1 MKEIERKTHAILHII
16 ANSAKPIGS
25 KEISA
30 ELKAHGIELTER
42 AIRYHLKIMDEKGLT
57 ETKWKEGRTIT
68 LMGREELEDAL
79 VSDKVGFIISKIES
93 MAYQMDFDLDKKAG
107 KVILN
112 VSLIPKDKFAEALGV
127 MKKVFDKKLSM
138 GVLVAVAHEGEA
150 LGDLIVPEDKVAFGT
165 ICSINLNG
173 ILLRYAISVESKFGG
188 MLQIDNY
195 HALRFTD
202 LISYSGSTLDPLE
215 VFIKSKM
222 TSVGLAAATG
232 SGKIMA
238 SFREIPALAREAAL
252 PILRRAEDAGF
263 GSALVVGKPGHPL
276 LGVPVA
282 MGRVGFV
289 VPGGLNP
296 VAVLEEEGIATESK
310 ALVTLIDY
318 QRLKLFCDVRGGS

>member
-1 MKEIERKTHAILHII
+1 MQEIERKTNAILHII

-25 KEISA
+25 KEISLA
-30 ELKAHGIELTER
+30 LKEHGIDLTER

-57 ETKWKEGRTIT
+57 EVIWKEGRMIT
-68 LMGREELEDAL
+68 SLGKDELEDAL
-79 VSDKVGFIISKIES
+79 VSDKVGFVISKIES
-93 MAYQMDFDLDKKAG
+93 MAYEMDFDLDKKSG
-107 KVILN
+107 RVILN
-112 VSLIPKDKFAEALGV
+112 VSLIPKDKFAEALKI
-127 MKKVFDKKLSM
+127 MRKVFDKKLSM
-138 GVLVAVAHEGEA
+138 GVLVAVASEGEQ
-150 LGDLIVPEDKVAFGT
+150 LGNLLVPEGKVAFGT

-195 HALRFTD
+195 HPLRFTD

-222 TSVGLAAATG
+222 TSVGQAAATG
-232 SGKIMA
+232 CGKIMA
-238 SFREIPALAREAAL
+238 SFREMPAGAREAAL

-263 GSALVVGKPGHPL
+263 GSALVIGKPGHPL
-276 LGVPVA
+276 LGVPVGI
-282 MGRVGFV
+282 GRIGFV

-318 QRLKLFCDVRGGS
+318 QRLRLFCDI

>member
-1 MKEIERKTHAILHII
+1 MREIERKTNAILHII
-16 ANSAKPIGS
+16 ANSEKPIGS
-25 KEISA
+25 KEISIA
-30 ELKAHGIELTER
+30 LKKQGIDLTER

-57 ETKWKEGRTIT
+57 EIIWKEGRSIT
-68 LMGREELEDAL
+68 ELGHAELENAL
-79 VSDKVGFIISKIES
+79 VSDKVGFVISKIES
-93 MAYQMDFDLDKKAG
+93 MAYEMDFDLDKKTG

-112 VSLIPKDKFAEALGV
+112 VSLIAKADFLRALKI

-138 GVLVAVAHEGEA
+138 GVLVAVAHEGEL
-150 LGDLIVPEDKVAFGT
+150 LGTFVVPYGKVAFGT

-195 HALRFTD
+195 HPLRFTD

-215 VFIKSKM
+215 VFMKSKM
-222 TSVGLAAATG
+222 TNVGVAAESGA
-232 SGKIMA
+232 GKIMA
-238 SFREIPALAREAAL
+238 SFREMPAVARKGAL

-263 GSALVVGKPGHPL
+263 GNALVIGQPGHSV
-276 LGVPVA
+276 LGVPVGI
-282 MGRVGFV
+282 GRVGFV

-296 VAVLEEEGIATESK
+296 LAALEEEGLATESR

-318 QRLKLFCDVRGGS
+318 QELRLFCDI

>member
-1 MKEIERKTHAILHII
+1 MQEIERKTNAILHII
-16 ANSAKPIGS
+16 ANSGKPIGS
-25 KEISA
+25 KEISIA
-30 ELKAHGIELTER
+30 LKEHGIDLTER

-57 ETKWKEGRTIT
+57 EIVWKEGRTIT
-68 LMGREELEDAL
+68 SIGQEELQNSL
-79 VSDKVGFIISKIES
+79 VSDKVGFVISRIES
-93 MAYQMDFDLDKKAG
+93 MAYEMNFDLDNKTG

-112 VSLIPKDKFAEALGV
+112 VSLIPKEQFANALQI
-127 MKKVFDKKLSM
+127 MKKVFDNKLSM
-138 GVLVAVAHEGEA
+138 GVLVAVAHEGEL
-150 LGDLIVPEDKVAFGT
+150 LGDLVVPDGKVAFGT

-173 ILLRYAISVESKFGG
+173 ILLRYAISVESRFAG

-195 HALRFTD
+195 HPLRFTD

-222 TSVGLAAATG
+222 TRVGEAAETG

-238 SFREIPALAREAAL
+238 SFREIPAVSRDAL
-252 PILRRAEDAGF
+252 VPILRRAEDAGF
-263 GSALVVGKPGHPL
+263 GRPLMVGKPGHPL
-276 LGVPVA
+276 LGVPVS
-282 MGRVGFV
+282 MGRVGLV

-318 QRLKLFCDVRGGS
+318 NELKLFCDVKI